1 MKDVKSKIK
10 NKKGF
15 TIIELLVA
23 ISIFVTMILS
33 ITEIFAKV
41 NEGQRHAIAAQNI
54 QESMRY
60 AFEVI
65 AKEIRMAKLDE
76 GGACIGAG
84 HLYEENAE
92 GTSLKFLNYHNEC
105 VTYYLDGS
113 ALAVDRDDYKAYA
126 SPGTVV
132 VSNLIFS
139 SVDFGGIVQPRV
151 TIKMEIEAFGKEID
165 KQKTILQ
172 TTISSRYY

>member
-1 MKDVKSKIK
+1 MKNIKSKIK

-65 AKEIRMAKLDE
+65 AKEIRMAKLDQS
-76 GGACIGAG
+76 GTCIGTG
-84 HLYEENAE
+84 KLYEENVD
-92 GTSLKFLNYHNEC
+92 GTTLKFLNYRDEC
-105 VTYYLDGS
+105 VTYYLEDDI
-113 ALAVDRDDYKAYA
+113 LKVDRNTNIANA
-126 SPGTVV
+126 SPVAV
-132 VSNLIFS
+132 RVSNLIFS

-151 TIKMEIEAFGKEID
+151 TIKMEIEAVGKEID

>member
-1 MKDVKSKIK
+1 MRMIYKIK

-23 ISIFVTMILS
+23 ISIFIAMILS

-65 AKEIRMAKLDE
+65 AKEIRMAKPDS
-76 GGACIGAG
+76 AG
-84 HLYEENAE
+84 SCVGVGNLYLENAD
-92 GTSLKFLNYHNEC
+92 GTTLKFLNYHDEC
-105 VTYYLDGS
+105 VTYYLNGNT
-113 ALAVDRDDYKAYA
+113 LMVDRNTNIASA
-126 SPGTVV
+126 SPLAIKI
-132 VSNLIFS
+132 SNLIFS
-139 SVDFGGIVQPRV
+139 SVNIGGIVQPRV
-151 TIKMEIEAFGKEID
+151 TIKMDIEAIGKIVD
-165 KQKTILQ
+165 QQKTTLQ